1 MTLTFCTLPPY
12 NAYIMLDE
20 SPHLTILTPVVP
32 YPPLSGGTAH
42 IVETVH
48 QLARFYRVSLYA
60 LAADPAAVRWGP
72 LAEWCEQTH
81 AYAPTKRSKWGL
93 EPPAVRQEYST
104 ELIAALRHNW
114 AAQPPDIVQLE
125 FTSMAQYAP
134 LARKAGALV
143 VCTAVDLAFRTQ
155 ARRARMQPGWARKG
169 RRWLGALSLWQ
180 YELRALRHCDL
191 VLTLSAEDAAA
202 LRRWLPHLPIAY
214 VPSAIGLQ
222 NHPSCFDPRAEDEV
236 LFVGNYLH
244 PPNVEGALWLAR
256 EVWPLVRQLRP
267 NARLTLAGRAPPP
280 AIQALAAPDI
290 HVPGTVDD
298 LRPLYARASL
308 VTAPIFWGSGVRIK
322 ILEALACGLP
332 LVTTALAAEGIDLR
346 QGESAL
352 FAERPSEFAA
362 AIAGLLDDAALRVR
376 LGAAGRA
383 LVERDYDAE
392 QIGARLAGLY
402 ASMLQ

>member
-1 MTLTFCTLPPY
+1 MSKL
-12 NAYIMLDE
+12 
-20 SPHLTILTPVVP
+20 SILTPIIP

-42 IVETVH
+42 IVQVVQ

-60 LAADPAAVRWGP
+60 LAADPAAVSWGP
-72 LAEWCEQTH
+72 LAEWCEQTR
-81 AYAPTKRSKWGL
+81 ACAPTKRSKWGL
-93 EPPAVRQEYST
+93 EPPAVRQEYSADLVAT
-104 ELIAALRHNW
+104 LRQAW

-134 LARKAGALV
+134 LAREAGAFV
-143 VCTAVDLAFRTQ
+143 VCTAIDLAFRTQ
-155 ARRARMQPGWARKG
+155 ARRARMQRGLARKG

-191 VLTLSAEDAAA
+191 VLTLSAEDATA
-202 LRRWLPHLPIAY
+202 LRRWLPRLPIRY
-214 VPSAIGLQ
+214 VPSGIDLQ
-222 NHPSCFDPRAEDEV
+222 EWPVCFDPRAEDEV

-256 EVWPLVRQLRP
+256 EVWPLVRRLRP
-267 NARLTLAGRAPPP
+267 GARLTLAGRAPPP
-280 AIQALAAPDI
+280 EIAALTAADVR
-290 HVPGTVDD
+290 VPGMVDD

-352 FAERPSEFAA
+352 FAEQPGEFAA
-362 AIAGLLDDAALRVR
+362 AIARLLDDAALRVR
-376 LGAAGRA
+376 LAAAGRA

-392 QIGARLAGLY
+392 QIGARLVALY
-402 ASMLQ
+402 EQHG

>member
-1 MTLTFCTLPPY
+1 MPK
-12 NAYIMLDE
+12 
-20 SPHLTILTPVVP
+20 LTILTPVIP
-32 YPPLSGGTAH
+32 YPAHSGGTAH
-42 IVETVH
+42 MLQMVQ
-48 QLARFYRVSLYA
+48 QLARFYGVSLYA

-72 LAEWCEQTH
+72 LAEWCEQTR
-81 AYAPTKRSKWGL
+81 AYVPTKRSKWGL
-93 EPPAVRQEYST
+93 APPAVRQEYSAD
-104 ELIAALRHNW
+104 LVAALRHDW
-114 AAQPPDIVQLE
+114 DAQPPDIVQLE

-134 LARKAGALV
+134 LARAAGALV

-155 ARRARMQPGWARKG
+155 ARRARMQRGWARKG

-202 LRRWLPHLPIAY
+202 LRRWLPRLPIAY
-214 VPSAIGLQ
+214 VPSGIGLQ
-222 NHPSCFDPRAEDEV
+222 ERPICFDPRAEDQV

-256 EVWPLVRQLRP
+256 EVWPLVRRLHP
-267 NARLTLAGRAPPP
+267 GARLTLAGRAPPP
-280 AIQALAAPDI
+280 AIQALAAADVR
-290 HVPGTVDD
+290 VPGTLGE

-308 VTAPIFWGSGVRIK
+308 VAAPIFWGSGVRIK
-322 ILEALACGLP
+322 ILEALAYGLP

-352 FAERPSEFAA
+352 FAEQPSEFAT
-362 AIAGLLDDAALRVR
+362 AITRLLDDAALRVR
-376 LGAAGRA
+376 LGVAGRA
-383 LVERDYDAE
+383 LVERDYDAQ

>member
-1 MTLTFCTLPPY
+1 M
-12 NAYIMLDE
+12 I
-20 SPHLTILTPVVP
+20 LTILSPLPP
-32 YPPLSGGTAH
+32 YPPLAGGTAH
-42 IVETVH
+42 ITQVTR

-60 LAADPAAVRWGP
+60 LAIDPAAVSWGP
-72 LAEWCEQTH
+72 LAECCEQTR
-81 AYAPTKRSKWGL
+81 AYARTKHAKWGL
-93 EPPAVRQEYST
+93 EPPGVRQEYSA
-104 ELIAALRHNW
+104 ELIAALRQDW

-134 LARKAGALV
+134 LARESGALV

-155 ARRARMQPGWARKG
+155 VRRARMERGWARKG

-180 YELRALRHCDL
+180 YELRALRRCDL
-191 VLTLSAEDAAA
+191 VLTLSAEDATA
-202 LRRWLPHLPIAY
+202 LRRWLPRLPIAY
-214 VPSAIGLQ
+214 VPSGIDLQ
-222 NHPSCFDPRAEDEV
+222 DFPICFDPRAEDEV

-244 PPNVEGALWLAR
+244 PPNVEGALWLAHA
-256 EVWPLVRQLRP
+256 VWPLVRRLRP
-267 NARLTLAGRAPPP
+267 SARLTLAGRAPPA

-290 HVPGTVDD
+290 RIPGTVDD

-346 QGESAL
+346 PDQRAL
-352 FAERPSEFAA
+352 FAERPAEFAA
-362 AIAGLLDDAALRVR
+362 AIVRLLDDAALRAR

-383 LVERDYDAE
+383 LIERDYDAA
-392 QIGARLAGLY
+392 QIGARLASLY
-402 ASMLQ
+402 EQRNRLK

>member
-1 MTLTFCTLPPY
+1 MPKL
-12 NAYIMLDE
+12 A
-20 SPHLTILTPVVP
+20 ILTPVIP

-42 IVETVH
+42 MVQVVQ

-72 LAEWCEQTH
+72 LAEWCAQAR
-81 AYAPTKRSKWGL
+81 AYTPTKRSKWGL
-93 EPPAVRQEYST
+93 APPAVRQEHSAN
-104 ELIAALRHNW
+104 LVAALRHDW

-134 LARKAGALV
+134 LARASGALV
-143 VCTAVDLAFRTQ
+143 VCTAIDLAFRTQ
-155 ARRARMQPGWARKG
+155 ARRARAQVGWARKG
-169 RRWLGALSLWQ
+169 RRWLGALSLWL
-180 YELRALRHCDL
+180 YELRALRRCDL

-202 LRRWLPHLPIAY
+202 LRRWLPRQPIAY
-214 VPSAIGLQ
+214 LPSGINLQ
-222 NHPSCFDPRAEDEV
+222 DRPICFDPRSEDEV

-256 EVWPLVRQLRP
+256 EVWPLVQRLRP
-267 NARLTLAGRAPPP
+267 GARLTLAGRTPPP
-280 AIQALAAPDI
+280 AIQALASAD
-290 HVPGTVDD
+290 VRVSGTVDD
-298 LRPLYARASL
+298 LQPLYARASL

-352 FAERPSEFAA
+352 FAEQPREFAA
-362 AIAGLLDDAALRVR
+362 AIATLLDDAALRAR

-402 ASMLQ
+402 TTMLQ

>member
-1 MTLTFCTLPPY
+1 M
-12 NAYIMLDE
+12 I
-20 SPHLTILTPVVP
+20 LTILSPLPP
-32 YPPLSGGTAH
+32 YPPLAGGTAH
-42 IVETVH
+42 ITQVTR

-60 LAADPAAVRWGP
+60 LAIDPAAVSWGP
-72 LAEWCEQTH
+72 LAECCEQTR
-81 AYAPTKRSKWGL
+81 AYARTKHTKWGL
-93 EPPAVRQEYST
+93 EPPGVRQEYSA
-104 ELIAALRHNW
+104 ELIAALRQDW

-134 LARKAGALV
+134 LARESGALV

-155 ARRARMQPGWARKG
+155 VRRARMERGWARKG

-180 YELRALRHCDL
+180 YELRALRRCDL
-191 VLTLSAEDAAA
+191 VLTLSAEDATA
-202 LRRWLPHLPIAY
+202 LRRWLPRLPIAY
-214 VPSAIGLQ
+214 VPSGIDLQ
-222 NHPSCFDPRAEDEV
+222 DFPICFDPRAEDEV

-244 PPNVEGALWLAR
+244 PPNVEGALWLAHA
-256 EVWPLVRQLRP
+256 VWPLVRRLRP
-267 NARLTLAGRAPPP
+267 SARLTLAGRAPPA

-290 HVPGTVDD
+290 RIPGTVDD

-346 QGESAL
+346 PDQRAL
-352 FAERPSEFAA
+352 FAERPAEFAA
-362 AIAGLLDDAALRVR
+362 AIVRLLDDAALRAR

-383 LVERDYDAE
+383 LIERDYDAA
-392 QIGARLAGLY
+392 QIGARLASLY
-402 ASMLQ
+402 EQRNRLK